1 MAYGS
6 SSNTMLKLNI
16 GKKARYQ
23 RAIENTGGPT
33 RLAAEGLSVR
43 DTDIEPVSRVGLF
56 FLLDKYKRI
65 PVLTP

>member
-43 DTDIEPVSRVGLF
+43 DIEPVSRVGLF
-56 FLLDKYKRI
+56 FFVR
-65 PVLTP
+65 

>member
-1 MAYGS
+1 MGYVPHL
-6 SSNTMLKLNI
+6 NTMLKLNI

-43 DTDIEPVSRVGLF
+43 DTDIEPVSRVGLI

>member
-1 MAYGS
+1 MGYVPHL
-6 SSNTMLKLNI
+6 NTMLKLNI

-43 DTDIEPVSRVGLF
+43 DTDIEPVSRVGLIF
-56 FLLDKYKRI
+56 C
-65 PVLTP
+65 

>member
-1 MAYGS
+1 MGYVPHL
-6 SSNTMLKLNI
+6 NTMLKLNI

-23 RAIENTGGPT
+23 HAIENTGGPT

-43 DTDIEPVSRVGLF
+43 DTDIEPVSRVGLI

>member
-33 RLAAEGLSVR
+33 RLAADGLSVR
-43 DTDIEPVSRVGLF
+43 DTDIEPVSRVGLI
-56 FLLDKYKRI
+56 FLLDKYKGI